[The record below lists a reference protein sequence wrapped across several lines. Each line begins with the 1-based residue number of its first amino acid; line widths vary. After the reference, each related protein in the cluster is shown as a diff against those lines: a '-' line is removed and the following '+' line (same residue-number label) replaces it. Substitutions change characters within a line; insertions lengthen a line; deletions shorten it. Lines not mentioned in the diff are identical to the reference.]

1 MQKRFTPDAGGVFPE
16 WEEIEFGKLFQRRS
30 EKNGEEFGVDKTI
43 SVATMHFKPEGNKA
57 DEKSLPKYKVMRTGD
72 IAFEGHINKHFKH
85 GRFVLND
92 IGDGII
98 SPIFEVLQPVSEL
111 SKEVPGFW
119 KYYINY
125 EPVMGKI
132 LAKCANTGI
141 MMNRL
146 SIKDFYKQKIKVPCI
161 EEQRKI
167 AAALAAYDEMIA
179 VKTAKLETWQ
189 ECKKRMV
196 KEIFGR
202 TKRFKDDDGMEF
214 PGWEEKTLGEVAE
227 LKNGFAFSAKSYDK
241 DNSGDYRIIT
251 IGNLQE
257 SKNIVISNKTKT
269 VLKAPENIKEHQVLK
284 NGDIL
289 VALTGATAGRVA
301 LNVGINNLLNQRVG
315 KLQIKDTA
323 NVDNEFLYHIV
334 SQERFEKEMKKKGH
348 GSAQPNLSKCDVE
361 GFSFSL
367 PCIEEQQKIGNFLA
381 EIDKEIEIQKEFIK
395 TYSDGKKRMMM
406 ELMGWKG
413 NGRVKRIN

>member
-1 MQKRFTPDAGGVFPE
+1 MQKRFTPDEGGVFPE
-16 WEEIEFGKLFQRRS
+16 WEEVEFGRLFQRRS
-30 EKNGEEFGVDKTI
+30 EKNGEEFGVEKTI

-111 SKEVPGFW
+111 SKEVPEFW

-146 SIKDFYKQKIKVPCI
+146 AIKDFYKQKIKVPCI

-202 TKRFKDDDGMEF
+202 IKRFKDDDGREF
-214 PGWEEKTLGEVAE
+214 PDWEEKTLGEVCEKIAS
-227 LKNGFAFSAKSYDK
+227 GKS
-241 DNSGDYRIIT
+241 T
-251 IGNLQE
+251 
-257 SKNIVISNKTKT
+257 NKEDAGKYP
-269 VLKAPENIKEHQVLK
+269 VY
-284 NGDIL
+284 
-289 VALTGATAGRVA
+289 GATSKIGYLDKYDYDGEYVVIA
-301 LNVGINNLLNQRVG
+301 RVG
-315 KLQIKDTA
+315 SNAGEVNLRRGRFNLTDNTLLITHGNKIAPQFLCYALSISPIKKMA
-323 NVDNEFLYHIV
+323 I
-334 SQERFEKEMKKKGH
+334 
-348 GSAQPNLSKCDVE
+348 GSAQKLVTGKQIK
-361 GFSFSL
+361 GLKIQL
-367 PCIEEQQKIGNFLA
+367 PCMEEQQKIGSFLA

-395 TYSDGKKRMMM
+395 TYAEGKRRMMR
-406 ELMGWKG
+406 ELME
-413 NGRVKRIN
+413 

>member
-16 WEEIEFGKLFQRRS
+16 WEEVEFGKLFQRRS

-57 DEKSLPKYKVMRTGD
+57 AEESLPKYRVLRKGD
-72 IAFEGHINKHFKH
+72 IAYEGNKSKHFKH

-92 IGDGII
+92 IEDGII

-111 SKEVPGFW
+111 SKEVPEFW

-146 SIKDFYKQKIKVPCI
+146 AIKDFYKQKIKVPCI

-167 AAALAAYDEMIA
+167 AAALAAYDEMIV

-202 TKRFKDDDGMEF
+202 MKRFKDDDGREF
-214 PGWEEKTLGEVAE
+214 PEWEEKTLGEVV
-227 LKNGFAFSAKSYDK
+227 S
-241 DNSGDYRIIT
+241 IT
-251 IGNLQE
+251 
-257 SKNIVISNKTKT
+257 T
-269 VLKAPENIKEHQVLK
+269 
-284 NGDIL
+284 
-289 VALTGATAGRVA
+289 
-301 LNVGINNLLNQRVG
+301 G
-315 KLQIKDTA
+315 KLNANEMVDGGQFDFYTSGVDVFKIDKAAFNGPAITVAGNGANAGCLHLADGKFNAYQRTYVLQDFLACREYIYAATEVKLPNVIKK
-323 NVDNEFLYHIV
+323 YK
-334 SQERFEKEMKKKGH
+334 R
-348 GSAQPNLSKCDVE
+348 GSAIPYIVMDMLADLKIP
-361 GFSFSL
+361 L
-367 PCIEEQQKIGNFLA
+367 PCMEEQQKIGSFLA
-381 EIDKEIEIQKEFIK
+381 EIDKEIKIEKEFVK
-395 TYSDGKKRMMM
+395 TYAEGKKRMMR
-406 ELMGWKG
+406 ELMEG
-413 NGRVKRIN
+413 

>member
-30 EKNGEEFGVDKTI
+30 EQNGEEFGVDKTI

-146 SIKDFYKQKIKVPCI
+146 AIKDFYKQKIKVPCI

-179 VKTAKLETWQ
+179 VKTAKLETWH

-214 PGWEEKTLGEVAE
+214 PEWEEKTLGEIVSITTGKLNANEMVDGGQFDFYTSGVDVFKIDKAAFDGPAITVAG
-227 LKNGFAFSAKSYDK
+227 NGA
-241 DNSGDYRIIT
+241 
-251 IGNLQE
+251 
-257 SKNIVISNKTKT
+257 
-269 VLKAPENIKEHQVLK
+269 
-284 NGDIL
+284 
-289 VALTGATAGRVA
+289 
-301 LNVGINNLLNQRVG
+301 NVGCLHLADGKFNAYQRTYV
-315 KLQIKDTA
+315 LQDFLAYREYIYAAIEVTLPNVIKK
-323 NVDNEFLYHIV
+323 YK
-334 SQERFEKEMKKKGH
+334 R
-348 GSAQPNLSKCDVE
+348 GSAIPYIVMDMLTNLKIL
-361 GFSFSL
+361 L
-367 PCIEEQQKIGNFLA
+367 PCMEEQQKIGSFLA

-395 TYSDGKKRMMM
+395 TYAEGKRRMMR
-406 ELMGWKG
+406 ELME
-413 NGRVKRIN
+413 VK

>member
-1 MQKRFTPDAGGVFPE
+1 MQKRFAPDEGGAFPE

-72 IAFEGHINKHFKH
+72 VAFEGHINKHFKH

-98 SPIFEVLQPVSEL
+98 SQIFEVLQPVSEL

-146 SIKDFYKQKIKVPCI
+146 TIKDFYKQKIKVPCV

-167 AAALAAYDEMIA
+167 AAALSAYDEMIA

-202 TKRFKDDDGMEF
+202 TKRFKDDEGKEF
-214 PGWEEKTLGEVAE
+214 PEWEEKTLGEVVSITTEKLNANE
-227 LKNGFAFSAKSYDK
+227 MVDGGQFDFYTSGVDVFKIDKAAFNGPA
-241 DNSGDYRIIT
+241 IT
-251 IGNLQE
+251 VAGN
-257 SKNIVISNKTKT
+257 
-269 VLKAPENIKEHQVLK
+269 
-284 NGDIL
+284 
-289 VALTGATAGRVA
+289 GA
-301 LNVGINNLLNQRVG
+301 NVGCLHLADGKFNAYQRTYVLQDFLACREYIYAAIEV
-315 KLQIKDTA
+315 KLPNVIKK
-323 NVDNEFLYHIV
+323 YK
-334 SQERFEKEMKKKGH
+334 R
-348 GSAQPNLSKCDVE
+348 GSAIPYIVMDMLADLKIP
-361 GFSFSL
+361 L
-367 PCIEEQQKIGNFLA
+367 PCMEEQQKIGSFLA
-381 EIDKEIEIQKEFIK
+381 EIDKEIQIQKEFIK
-395 TYSDGKKRMMM
+395 TYAEGKKRMMR
-406 ELMGWKG
+406 ELMEG
-413 NGRVKRIN
+413 

>member
-1 MQKRFTPDAGGVFPE
+1 MQKRFTPDEGGVFPE

-30 EKNGEEFGVDKTI
+30 EKNGEEFGVEKTI

-57 DEKSLPKYKVMRTGD
+57 DDKSLPKYKVMRIGD

-111 SKEVPGFW
+111 SKEVPEFW

-125 EPVMGKI
+125 EPVVGKI

-146 SIKDFYKQKIKVPCI
+146 AVKDFYKQKIKVPCI

-202 TKRFKDDDGMEF
+202 MKRFKDDDGKEF
-214 PGWEEKTLGEVAE
+214 PECEEKTLGEVVSITTGKLNANE
-227 LKNGFAFSAKSYDK
+227 MVDGGKFDFYTSGIDVFKIDKAAFDGPAITVAGNGA
-241 DNSGDYRIIT
+241 
-251 IGNLQE
+251 
-257 SKNIVISNKTKT
+257 
-269 VLKAPENIKEHQVLK
+269 
-284 NGDIL
+284 
-289 VALTGATAGRVA
+289 
-301 LNVGINNLLNQRVG
+301 NVGCLHLADGKFNAYQRTYV
-315 KLQIKDTA
+315 LQNFLACREYIYAAIEMALPNIIKK
-323 NVDNEFLYHIV
+323 YK
-334 SQERFEKEMKKKGH
+334 R
-348 GSAQPNLSKCDVE
+348 GSAIPYIVMDMLTDLKIP
-361 GFSFSL
+361 L
-367 PCIEEQQKIGNFLA
+367 PCMAEQQKIGSFLA
-381 EIDKEIEIQKEFIK
+381 EIDKEIQVQKEFIK
-395 TYSDGKKRMMM
+395 TYAEGKKRMMR
-406 ELMGWKG
+406 ELME
-413 NGRVKRIN
+413 

>member
-1 MQKRFTPDAGGVFPE
+1 MQKRFASDEGGVFPE
-16 WEEIEFGKLFQRRS
+16 WEEVEFGKLFQRRS

-57 DEKSLPKYKVMRTGD
+57 AEESLPKYRVLRKGD
-72 IAFEGHINKHFKH
+72 IAYEGNKSKHFKH

-111 SKEVPGFW
+111 SKEVPEFW

-146 SIKDFYKQKIKVPCI
+146 AVKDFYKQKIKVPCI

-202 TKRFKDDDGMEF
+202 TKRFNDDDGREF
-214 PGWEEKTLGEVAE
+214 PEWEEKTLGEVVSITTGKLNANE
-227 LKNGFAFSAKSYDK
+227 MVNGGQFDFYTSGVDVFKIDKAAFDGPA
-241 DNSGDYRIIT
+241 IT
-251 IGNLQE
+251 VAGN
-257 SKNIVISNKTKT
+257 
-269 VLKAPENIKEHQVLK
+269 
-284 NGDIL
+284 
-289 VALTGATAGRVA
+289 GA
-301 LNVGINNLLNQRVG
+301 NVGCLHLADGKFNAYQRTYV
-315 KLQIKDTA
+315 LQDFLACREYIYAAIEVTLPNVIKK
-323 NVDNEFLYHIV
+323 YK
-334 SQERFEKEMKKKGH
+334 R
-348 GSAQPNLSKCDVE
+348 GSAIPYIVMDMLTDLRIP
-361 GFSFSL
+361 L
-367 PCIEEQQKIGNFLA
+367 PCMEEQQKIGSFLA
-381 EIDKEIEIQKEFIK
+381 EIDKEIQIEKEFVK
-395 TYSDGKKRMMM
+395 TYTEGKKRMMR
-406 ELMGWKG
+406 ELMA
-413 NGRVKRIN
+413 

>member
-1 MQKRFTPDAGGVFPE
+1 MQKRFAPDEGGAFPE

-111 SKEVPGFW
+111 SKEVPEFW

-146 SIKDFYKQKIKVPCI
+146 AIKDFYKQKIKVPCI

-167 AAALAAYDEMIA
+167 AAVLADYDEMIA

-202 TKRFKDDDGMEF
+202 TKRFKDDDGREF
-214 PGWEEKTLGEVAE
+214 PEWEEKTLGEIVSITTGKLNANEMVDGGQFDFYTSGVDVFKIDKAAFDGPAITVAG
-227 LKNGFAFSAKSYDK
+227 NGA
-241 DNSGDYRIIT
+241 
-251 IGNLQE
+251 
-257 SKNIVISNKTKT
+257 
-269 VLKAPENIKEHQVLK
+269 
-284 NGDIL
+284 
-289 VALTGATAGRVA
+289 
-301 LNVGINNLLNQRVG
+301 NVGCLHLADGKFNAYQRTYV
-315 KLQIKDTA
+315 LQDFIACREYIYAAIEVTLPNVIKK
-323 NVDNEFLYHIV
+323 YK
-334 SQERFEKEMKKKGH
+334 R
-348 GSAQPNLSKCDVE
+348 GSAIPYIVMDMLTDLKIP
-361 GFSFSL
+361 L
-367 PCIEEQQKIGNFLA
+367 PCMEEQQKIGSFLA
-381 EIDKEIEIQKEFIK
+381 EIDKEIQIQKEFIK
-395 TYSDGKKRMMM
+395 TYAEGKKRMMR
-406 ELMGWKG
+406 ELMEG
-413 NGRVKRIN
+413 

>member
-1 MQKRFTPDAGGVFPE
+1 MQKRFIPDEGGVFPE

-57 DEKSLPKYKVMRTGD
+57 AEESLPKYRVLRKGD
-72 IAFEGHINKHFKH
+72 IAYEGNKSKHFKH

-111 SKEVPGFW
+111 SKEVPEFW

-146 SIKDFYKQKIKVPCI
+146 TVKDFYKQKIKVPCI

-179 VKTAKLETWQ
+179 VKTAKLETLQ

-202 TKRFKDDDGMEF
+202 TKRFKDDDGKEF
-214 PGWEEKTLGEVAE
+214 PEWEEKTLGEVAE
-227 LKNGFAFSAKSYDK
+227 IFDGVHQTPKYTEEGIKFVS
-241 DNSGDYRIIT
+241 
-251 IGNLQE
+251 
-257 SKNIVISNKTKT
+257 V
-269 VLKAPENIKEHQVLK
+269 ENIENLIGSKKYISKDAFEK
-284 NGDIL
+284 NYKNNIPKKNDIFMTRIGD
-289 VALTGATAGRVA
+289 VGRVA
-301 LNVGINNLLNQRVG
+301 LIETDEQLAFYVSLALVRTKNCSNVSPKYLLYAMESKLFQSELWKRTLHAAFPKKINMGEIGNC
-315 KLQIKDTA
+315 KIMIPK
-323 NVDNEFLYHIV
+323 
-334 SQERFEKEMKKKGH
+334 
-348 GSAQPNLSKCDVE
+348 
-361 GFSFSL
+361 SL
-367 PCIEEQQKIGNFLA
+367 EEQQKIGNFLA
-381 EIDKEIEIQKEFIK
+381 EIDKEIQIQKEFIK
-395 TYSDGKKRMMM
+395 TYAEGKRRMMM
-406 ELMGWKG
+406 ELME
-413 NGRVKRIN
+413 

>member
-1 MQKRFTPDAGGVFPE
+1 MQKRFTPDAGGAFPE
-16 WEEIEFGKLFQRRS
+16 WEEVEFGKLFQRRS

-57 DEKSLPKYKVMRTGD
+57 DGKSLPRYKVMRTGD
-72 IAFEGHINKHFKH
+72 IAFEGHINKHFKQH

-111 SKEVPGFW
+111 SKEVPEFW

-146 SIKDFYKQKIKVPCI
+146 AIKDFYKQKINVPCI

-179 VKTAKLETWQ
+179 VKTAKLEVWQ

-202 TKRFKDDDGMEF
+202 TKRFRNDDGNEF
-214 PGWEEKTLGEVAE
+214 PEWEEETLGEIVSITTGKLNANEMVDGGQFDFYTSGIDVFKIDKAAFDGPAITVAG
-227 LKNGFAFSAKSYDK
+227 NGA
-241 DNSGDYRIIT
+241 
-251 IGNLQE
+251 
-257 SKNIVISNKTKT
+257 
-269 VLKAPENIKEHQVLK
+269 
-284 NGDIL
+284 
-289 VALTGATAGRVA
+289 
-301 LNVGINNLLNQRVG
+301 NVGCLHLADGKFNAYQRTYV
-315 KLQIKDTA
+315 LQDFLACREYIYAAIEVTLPNVIKK
-323 NVDNEFLYHIV
+323 YK
-334 SQERFEKEMKKKGH
+334 R
-348 GSAQPNLSKCDVE
+348 GSAIPYIVMDMLTNLKIL
-361 GFSFSL
+361 L
-367 PCIEEQQKIGNFLA
+367 PCMEEQQKIGSFLA
-381 EIDKEIEIQKEFIK
+381 EIDKEIQIEKEFVK
-395 TYSDGKKRMMM
+395 TYAEGKKRMMG
-406 ELMGWKG
+406 ELMA
-413 NGRVKRIN
+413 

>member
-1 MQKRFTPDAGGVFPE
+1 MQKRFTPDEGGVFPE

-146 SIKDFYKQKIKVPCI
+146 AVKDFYKQKIKVPCI

-202 TKRFKDDDGMEF
+202 TKRFKDDDGKAF
-214 PGWEEKTLGEVAE
+214 PEWEEKTLGEISEPLKYGMSAAAVKYDGENKYLRITDIDEASRKYVSDKIASPEASKIAE
-227 LKNGFAFSAKSYDK
+227 KFLVQKNDLLFA
-241 DNSGDYRIIT
+241 R
-251 IGNLQE
+251 
-257 SKNIVISNKTKT
+257 
-269 VLKAPENIKEHQVLK
+269 
-284 NGDIL
+284 
-289 VALTGATAGRVA
+289 TGASVGKTYLYDETDGKMYYAGYLIKAHIKPEYDSQFIFQLTLTNEFKKWVKKESMRTAQP
-301 LNVGINNLLNQRVG
+301 GINAECLA
-315 KLQIKDTA
+315 KYKMMI
-323 NVDNEFLYHIV
+323 
-334 SQERFEKEMKKKGH
+334 
-348 GSAQPNLSKCDVE
+348 
-361 GFSFSL
+361 
-367 PCIEEQQKIGNFLA
+367 PCMEEQQKIGSFLA
-381 EIDKEIEIQKEFIK
+381 EIDKEIQIQKEFIK
-395 TYSDGKKRMMM
+395 TYAEGKKRMMR
-406 ELMGWKG
+406 ELMEKC
-413 NGRVKRIN
+413 N

>member
-1 MQKRFTPDAGGVFPE
+1 MQKRFTPDAGGMFPE
-16 WEEIEFGKLFQRRS
+16 WEEVEFGKLFRRRS

-43 SVATMHFKPEGNKA
+43 SVATMYFKPEGNKA
-57 DEKSLPKYKVMRTGD
+57 DEKSLPRYKVMRTGD

-85 GRFVLND
+85 GRFVLNN

-111 SKEVPGFW
+111 SKEVPEFW

-146 SIKDFYKQKIKVPCI
+146 AIKDFYKQKIKVPCI

-214 PGWEEKTLGEVAE
+214 PEWEEKTLGTVVSITTGKLNANEMVDGGQFDLYTSGVDGFKIDNAAFNGPAITVAG
-227 LKNGFAFSAKSYDK
+227 NGA
-241 DNSGDYRIIT
+241 
-251 IGNLQE
+251 
-257 SKNIVISNKTKT
+257 
-269 VLKAPENIKEHQVLK
+269 
-284 NGDIL
+284 
-289 VALTGATAGRVA
+289 
-301 LNVGINNLLNQRVG
+301 NVGCLHLADGKFNAYQRTYVLQDFLACREYIYAAIEV
-315 KLQIKDTA
+315 KLPNVIKK
-323 NVDNEFLYHIV
+323 YK
-334 SQERFEKEMKKKGH
+334 R
-348 GSAQPNLSKCDVE
+348 GSAIPYIVMDMLADLKIP
-361 GFSFSL
+361 L
-367 PCIEEQQKIGNFLA
+367 PCMEEQQKIGSFLA
-381 EIDKEIEIQKEFIK
+381 EIDKEIQIQKEFIK
-395 TYSDGKKRMMM
+395 TYAEGKKRMMR
-406 ELMGWKG
+406 ELMEG
-413 NGRVKRIN
+413 

>member
-1 MQKRFTPDAGGVFPE
+1 MQKRFAPDEGGAFPE

-111 SKEVPGFW
+111 SKEVPEFW

-146 SIKDFYKQKIKVPCI
+146 AIKDFYKQKIKVPCI

-167 AAALAAYDEMIA
+167 AAVLAAYDEMIA

-202 TKRFKDDDGMEF
+202 TKRFKDDDGREF
-214 PGWEEKTLGEVAE
+214 PEWEEKTLGEIVSITTGKLNANEMVDGGQFDFYTSGVDVFKIDKAAFDGPAITVAG
-227 LKNGFAFSAKSYDK
+227 NGA
-241 DNSGDYRIIT
+241 
-251 IGNLQE
+251 
-257 SKNIVISNKTKT
+257 
-269 VLKAPENIKEHQVLK
+269 
-284 NGDIL
+284 
-289 VALTGATAGRVA
+289 
-301 LNVGINNLLNQRVG
+301 NVGCLHLADGKFNAYQRTYV
-315 KLQIKDTA
+315 LQDFIACREYIYAAIEVTLPNVIKK
-323 NVDNEFLYHIV
+323 YK
-334 SQERFEKEMKKKGH
+334 R
-348 GSAQPNLSKCDVE
+348 GSAIPYIVMDMLTDLKIP
-361 GFSFSL
+361 L
-367 PCIEEQQKIGNFLA
+367 PCMEEQQKIGSFLA
-381 EIDKEIEIQKEFIK
+381 EIDKEIQIQKEFIK
-395 TYSDGKKRMMM
+395 TYAEGKKRMMR
-406 ELMGWKG
+406 ELMEG
-413 NGRVKRIN
+413 

>member
-1 MQKRFTPDAGGVFPE
+1 MQKRFAPDEGGAFPE

-146 SIKDFYKQKIKVPCI
+146 TIKDFYKQKIKVPCV

-167 AAALAAYDEMIA
+167 VAALSAYDEMIA

-202 TKRFKDDDGMEF
+202 TKRFKDDEGKEV
-214 PGWEEKTLGEVAE
+214 PEWEEKTLGEVVSITTGKLNANE
-227 LKNGFAFSAKSYDK
+227 MVDGGQFDFYTSGVDVFKIDKAAFNGPA
-241 DNSGDYRIIT
+241 IT
-251 IGNLQE
+251 VAGN
-257 SKNIVISNKTKT
+257 
-269 VLKAPENIKEHQVLK
+269 
-284 NGDIL
+284 
-289 VALTGATAGRVA
+289 GA
-301 LNVGINNLLNQRVG
+301 NVGCLHLADGKFNAYQRTYVLQDFLACREYIYAAIEV
-315 KLQIKDTA
+315 KLPNVIKK
-323 NVDNEFLYHIV
+323 YK
-334 SQERFEKEMKKKGH
+334 R
-348 GSAQPNLSKCDVE
+348 GSAIPYIVMDMLADLKIP
-361 GFSFSL
+361 L
-367 PCIEEQQKIGNFLA
+367 PCMEEQQKIGSFLA
-381 EIDKEIEIQKEFIK
+381 EIDKEIQIQKEFIK
-395 TYSDGKKRMMM
+395 TYAEGKKRMMR
-406 ELMGWKG
+406 ELMEG
-413 NGRVKRIN
+413 

>member
-1 MQKRFTPDAGGVFPE
+1 MQKRFAPDEGGAFPE

-72 IAFEGHINKHFKH
+72 IAFEGNINKHFKH

-146 SIKDFYKQKIKVPCI
+146 TIKDFYKQKIKVPCV

-167 AAALAAYDEMIA
+167 AAALSAYDEMIA

-202 TKRFKDDDGMEF
+202 TKRFKDDEGKEF
-214 PGWEEKTLGEVAE
+214 PEWEEKTLGEVVSITTGKLNANE
-227 LKNGFAFSAKSYDK
+227 MVDGGQFDFYTSGVDVFKIDKAAFNGPA
-241 DNSGDYRIIT
+241 IT
-251 IGNLQE
+251 VAGN
-257 SKNIVISNKTKT
+257 
-269 VLKAPENIKEHQVLK
+269 
-284 NGDIL
+284 
-289 VALTGATAGRVA
+289 GA
-301 LNVGINNLLNQRVG
+301 NVGCLHLADGKFNAYQRTYVLQDFLACREYIYAAIEV
-315 KLQIKDTA
+315 KLPNVIKK
-323 NVDNEFLYHIV
+323 YK
-334 SQERFEKEMKKKGH
+334 R
-348 GSAQPNLSKCDVE
+348 GSAIPYIVMDMLADLKIP
-361 GFSFSL
+361 L
-367 PCIEEQQKIGNFLA
+367 PCMEEQQKIGSFLA
-381 EIDKEIEIQKEFIK
+381 EIDKEIQIQKEFIK
-395 TYSDGKKRMMM
+395 TYAEGKKRMMR
-406 ELMGWKG
+406 ELMEG
-413 NGRVKRIN
+413 

>member
-1 MQKRFTPDAGGVFPE
+1 MQKRFTPDAGGMFPE
-16 WEEIEFGKLFQRRS
+16 WEEVEFGKLFQRRS

-43 SVATMHFKPEGNKA
+43 SVATMYFKPEGNKA

-146 SIKDFYKQKIKVPCI
+146 AIKDFYKQKIKVPCI

-214 PGWEEKTLGEVAE
+214 PEWEEKTLGTVVSITTGKLNANEMVDGGQFNFYTSGVDVFKIDKAAFNGPAITVAG
-227 LKNGFAFSAKSYDK
+227 NGA
-241 DNSGDYRIIT
+241 
-251 IGNLQE
+251 
-257 SKNIVISNKTKT
+257 
-269 VLKAPENIKEHQVLK
+269 
-284 NGDIL
+284 
-289 VALTGATAGRVA
+289 
-301 LNVGINNLLNQRVG
+301 NVGCLHLADGKFNAYQRTYVLQDFLACREYIYAAIEV
-315 KLQIKDTA
+315 KLPNVIKK
-323 NVDNEFLYHIV
+323 YK
-334 SQERFEKEMKKKGH
+334 R
-348 GSAQPNLSKCDVE
+348 GSAIPYIVMDMLADLKIP
-361 GFSFSL
+361 L
-367 PCIEEQQKIGNFLA
+367 PCMEEQQKIGSFLA
-381 EIDKEIEIQKEFIK
+381 EIDKEIQIQKEFIK
-395 TYSDGKKRMMM
+395 TYAEGKKRMMR
-406 ELMGWKG
+406 ELMEG
-413 NGRVKRIN
+413 

>member
-1 MQKRFTPDAGGVFPE
+1 MQKRFAPDEGGAFPE
-16 WEEIEFGKLFQRRS
+16 WEEIEFGKLFQRRF

-146 SIKDFYKQKIKVPCI
+146 TIKDFYKQKIKVPCV

-167 AAALAAYDEMIA
+167 AAALSAYDEMIA

-202 TKRFKDDDGMEF
+202 TKRFKDDEGKEF
-214 PGWEEKTLGEVAE
+214 PEWEEKTLGEVVSITTGKLNANE
-227 LKNGFAFSAKSYDK
+227 MVDGGQFDFYTSGVDVFKIDKAAFNGPA
-241 DNSGDYRIIT
+241 IT
-251 IGNLQE
+251 VAGN
-257 SKNIVISNKTKT
+257 
-269 VLKAPENIKEHQVLK
+269 
-284 NGDIL
+284 
-289 VALTGATAGRVA
+289 GA
-301 LNVGINNLLNQRVG
+301 NVGCLHLADGKFNAYQRTYVLQDFLACREYIYAAIEV
-315 KLQIKDTA
+315 KLPNVIKK
-323 NVDNEFLYHIV
+323 YK
-334 SQERFEKEMKKKGH
+334 R
-348 GSAQPNLSKCDVE
+348 GSAIPYIVMDMLADLKIP
-361 GFSFSL
+361 L
-367 PCIEEQQKIGNFLA
+367 PCMEEQQKIGSFLA
-381 EIDKEIEIQKEFIK
+381 EIDKEIQIQKEFIK
-395 TYSDGKKRMMM
+395 TYAEGKKRMMR
-406 ELMGWKG
+406 ELMEG
-413 NGRVKRIN
+413 

>member
-1 MQKRFTPDAGGVFPE
+1 MQKRFAPDEGGAFPE

-30 EKNGEEFGVDKTI
+30 EKNGEEFGVNKTI

-72 IAFEGHINKHFKH
+72 IAFEGNINKHFKH

-111 SKEVPGFW
+111 SKEVPEFW

-146 SIKDFYKQKIKVPCI
+146 AIKDFYKQKIKVPCI

-167 AAALAAYDEMIA
+167 AAVLAAYDEMIA

-202 TKRFKDDDGMEF
+202 TKRFKDDDGREF
-214 PGWEEKTLGEVAE
+214 PEWEEKTLGEIVSITTGKLNANEMVDGGQFDFYTSGVDVFKIDKAAFDGPAITVAG
-227 LKNGFAFSAKSYDK
+227 NGA
-241 DNSGDYRIIT
+241 
-251 IGNLQE
+251 
-257 SKNIVISNKTKT
+257 
-269 VLKAPENIKEHQVLK
+269 
-284 NGDIL
+284 
-289 VALTGATAGRVA
+289 
-301 LNVGINNLLNQRVG
+301 NVGCLHLADGKFNAYQRTYV
-315 KLQIKDTA
+315 LQDFIACREYIYAAIEVTLPNVIKK
-323 NVDNEFLYHIV
+323 YK
-334 SQERFEKEMKKKGH
+334 R
-348 GSAQPNLSKCDVE
+348 GSAIPYIVMDMLTDLKIP
-361 GFSFSL
+361 L
-367 PCIEEQQKIGNFLA
+367 PCMEEQQKIGSFLA
-381 EIDKEIEIQKEFIK
+381 EIDKEIQIQKEFIK
-395 TYSDGKKRMMM
+395 TYAEGKKRMMR
-406 ELMGWKG
+406 ELMEG
-413 NGRVKRIN
+413 

>member
-1 MQKRFTPDAGGVFPE
+1 MQKRFAPDEGGAFPE

-146 SIKDFYKQKIKVPCI
+146 TIKDFYKQKIKVPCI

-202 TKRFKDDDGMEF
+202 TKRFRDDDGNEF
-214 PGWEEKTLGEVAE
+214 PEWEEKTLGTIVSITTGKLNANEMVDGGQFDFYTSGVDVFKIDKAAFNGPAITVAGNGANVGCLHLADGKFNAYQRTYVLQDFLACREYIYAAIEVK
-227 LKNGFAFSAKSYDK
+227 LPNVIKKYKRGSAIPY
-241 DNSGDYRIIT
+241 
-251 IGNLQE
+251 
-257 SKNIVISNKTKT
+257 IVIDMLAD
-269 VLKAPENIKEHQVLK
+269 LKIP
-284 NGDIL
+284 
-289 VALTGATAGRVA
+289 
-301 LNVGINNLLNQRVG
+301 
-315 KLQIKDTA
+315 
-323 NVDNEFLYHIV
+323 
-334 SQERFEKEMKKKGH
+334 
-348 GSAQPNLSKCDVE
+348 
-361 GFSFSL
+361 L
-367 PCIEEQQKIGNFLA
+367 PCMEEQQKIGSFLA
-381 EIDKEIEIQKEFIK
+381 EIDKEIQIQKEFIK
-395 TYSDGKKRMMM
+395 TYAEGKKRMMR
-406 ELMGWKG
+406 ELME
-413 NGRVKRIN
+413 